1 MKTFQARV
9 LGLLLVLA
17 APLALSAAGRNP
29 GLGAD
34 ESGPLKVATDIQSLR
49 IIDQVKPNYP
59 ELAKLSRTEGVVA
72 MNILIG
78 KDGKVNKVDI
88 VSGPPLLTR
97 AAQEAVKQWKYKP
110 TIVNGGPV
118 EVITEVTVQF
128 HMH

>member
-1 MKTFQARV
+1 MKTFHVRV

-29 GLGAD
+29 GLGGED
-34 ESGPLKVATDIQSLR
+34 SGPLKVASDIQSLR
-49 IIDQVKPNYP
+49 IVDQIKPSYP
-59 ELAKLSRTEGVVA
+59 ELAKLSRTEGTVA
-72 MNILIG
+72 LNVLIG
-78 KDGKVNKVDI
+78 KDGKVSKVEI
-88 VSGPPLLTR
+88 LSGPPLLTR

-110 TIVNGGPV
+110 TIVNGAPV